1 MIETIYEKDVMEI
14 QFYTKEELQSL
25 SDEDLKAL
33 LDQYYEGYDFSNYV
47 RANAIADILEAQE
60 EVMSEAEENN

>member
-1 MIETIYEKDVMEI
+1 
-14 QFYTKEELQSL
+14 L

-60 EVMSEAEENN
+60 EVMNEAEENN

>member
-1 MIETIYEKDVMEI
+1 MEI